1 MRLAD
6 HNCERILFYFEI
18 PFDKNCWT
26 ALATLGKR
34 KSRTGEVRKI
44 LVEKHKGV
52 DFHYHF
58 SARKITGKKPEKI
71 RIDINV
77 VSHKSRTRLSTRH
90 PFVKVIDKL
99 EHWLFAVLPRKN
111 KHPRLAINWSARFN
125 FNKKEFEP
133 IIGLPFKNP
142 LDIPD
147 EKKVLGELSISG
159 LKVEFENSTAG
170 LSRVYIEA
178 FPQFLTVNAVF
189 LQRLELKENFVTD
202 FLIGAEGIAGLFVR
216 RKSDRN
222 E

>member
-6 HNCERILFYFEI
+6 HNCEHILFYFEI

-26 ALATLGKR
+26 TLAILGKR
-34 KSRTGEVRKI
+34 ESRARQVRKI
-44 LVEKHKGV
+44 LVEKQKDV

-58 SARKITGKKPEKI
+58 SARRITGKKPEKI
-71 RIDINV
+71 RIEVDV
-77 VSHKSRTRLSTRH
+77 VSHKPRTRLSTRH
-90 PFVKVIDKL
+90 PLVKVVDKL
-99 EHWLFAVLPRKN
+99 EHWLFEVLPRKN
-111 KHPRLAINWSARFN
+111 KHPRLAINWNARFN

-133 IIGLPFKNP
+133 IFDLPFKKP
-142 LDIPD
+142 FDIPD
-147 EKKVLGELSISG
+147 ENKVLGQLSISG
-159 LKVEFENSTAG
+159 LKLEFENSTAG

-178 FPQFLTVNAVF
+178 FPQFLTVNAIF

-216 RKSDRN
+216 RRSDRH